1 MSPYQQIFSTN
12 AILGVWRNLRNT
24 RDNNDL
30 LLTFQY
36 QPDNVRGHNGKRREK
51 GGVVETT
58 NEVLDG
64 KTMDAGGK
72 SIGFVVPWR
81 SMQAQRKELREKEKE
96 LAEALVVLAGEV
108 AFTDLSPTLQ
118 SSLTQNPL
126 VQIRHLAA
134 GLSRQMSKIE
144 LQMADNA
151 PFSTGKNLYTG
162 GEIAQKFLPTIQ
174 TLFHQQPVPQRMI
187 FELLME
193 LKDLV
198 YFGMS
203 GCEKQVLEWELD
215 SPAIG
220 ALEELDD
227 AIVRAV
233 TPPFSVPTIES
244 LSTEDKSKRL
254 LKRKTSS
261 LSMSLRPQTPVQAQ
275 SFLASDPT
283 DLLYALESL
292 ETTALALTHLP
303 LPIPDFAAHA
313 IITLRRL
320 APRSSLAAHTND
332 KKKRTGRCAEYARC
346 MKWAGTHWRQAGGCR
361 RGCRNED
368 EDDEGLPSW
377 HRRSRWFDERGSG
390 TCMVGGGRAGRR
402 DGEGE
407 RGVVVPP

>member
-12 AILGVWRNLRNT
+12 AILSVWRNLRT
-24 RDNNDL
+24 SRDNNDL
-30 LLTFQY
+30 YLTLQY
-36 QPDNVRGHNGKRREK
+36 HADDARGQSSKKYGKSSA
-51 GGVVETT
+51 VESTQDGT
-58 NEVLDG
+58 DG
-64 KTMDAGGK
+64 KTVDVGGK

-81 SMQAQRKELREKEKE
+81 SMQAQRRELREKEKE

-126 VQIRHLAA
+126 IQIRHLAA

-151 PFSTGKNLYTG
+151 PFANGKNLYTG
-162 GEIAQKFLPTIQ
+162 GEIAQRFLPTIQ
-174 TLFHQQPVPQRMI
+174 TLFEQRPIPQRMI

-198 YFGMS
+198 YMGMA
-203 GCEKQVLEWELD
+203 GCEKEVLEWELD
-215 SPAIG
+215 GAGIG

-233 TPPFSVPTIES
+233 TPAVPAIES
-244 LSTEDKSKRL
+244 VQGQEKEPGHKRL
-254 LKRKTSS
+254 LRRKAS
-261 LSMSLRPQTPVQAQ
+261 SMSVISSQQQPQQF
-275 SFLASDPT
+275 SLLAAPE

-303 LPIPDFAAHA
+303 IPIQDFSAHA

-320 APRSSLAAHTND
+320 APRQTLSDFSQH
-332 KKKRTGRCAEYARC
+332 KKRRTGRCAEYARC
-346 MKWAGTHWRQAGGCR
+346 MKWAGTSWRQGGGCR
-361 RGCRNED
+361 RGCKNED
-368 EDDEGLPSW
+368 EDPENLPSW
-377 HRRSRWFDERGSG
+377 HRSSRWFDEKGSG
-390 TCMVGGGRAGRR
+390 TVMVGGGRARAR
-402 DGEGE
+402 DDSAVNMRLG
-407 RGVVVPP
+407 P